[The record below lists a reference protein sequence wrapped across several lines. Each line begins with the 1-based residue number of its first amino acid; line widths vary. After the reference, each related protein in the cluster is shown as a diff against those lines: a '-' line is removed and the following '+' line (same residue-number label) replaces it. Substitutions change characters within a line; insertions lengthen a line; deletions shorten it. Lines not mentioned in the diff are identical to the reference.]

1 MVSFEAINLLFPSRT
16 REKERRE
23 MMKKLLGSM
32 SAWALV
38 VSSASVALAQPPE
51 RVKVLIGFRGNPGPS
66 EEAIV
71 QNAGGVVRYRYHLVP
86 AIAATV
92 PATAVDGL
100 RRNPNVTV
108 VEADGEV
115 QAIDAELDSVWGVK
129 RIGAGLVHDSGNRG
143 NGIRVAIVDTGIDY
157 THPDLDENY
166 AGGADF
172 VNNDSDPMDD
182 HGHGTHCAGTVAAED
197 DGLGVVGVAPEAL
210 LFGVKVLSATGSGSW
225 SAIIAGIEW
234 AADNGIQVTNNSYG
248 GSGHPGSIVQAA
260 FDNSYAAGV
269 LHVAA
274 AGNSGACPPPGDTV
288 GYPAKFSSVLA
299 VAATTSTDAR
309 ACFSST
315 GPDVEIAAPGSSI
328 NSTRRGGG
336 YTFMS
341 GTSMASPHVAGVA
354 ALVLGGNV
362 MTNVEAR
369 QRLRD
374 TADDLGAAGRD
385 VEFGFGLVDA
395 DEAAGSGPINQMPQV
410 TITSPTD
417 GSRVD
422 SGVAVP
428 LQGAATDF
436 EDGNL
441 TSSLSWTSSLDGSL
455 GSGGTLTTVLRDG
468 VHTVTG
474 SATDSGGRT
483 GSDAI
488 TVTVAPQATTSTV
501 ASIGYTRQGGKAQTR
516 NLVVTATV
524 KNNLGQAV
532 SGATITLAV
541 SNGGSSKTMSAV
553 TDSTGRASVT
563 WKNAPTSSC
572 YTSLVT
578 KVVASGL
585 TWDGATPTNGSCP

>member
-1 MVSFEAINLLFPSRT
+1 
-16 REKERRE
+16 
-23 MMKKLLGSM
+23 MKKLFGSM
-32 SAWALV
+32 SVWVLM

-51 RVKVLIGFRGNPGPS
+51 RVKVLIGFRRSPGPT

-71 QNAGGVVRYRYHLVP
+71 RNAGGVVRYRYHLVP

-92 PATAVDGL
+92 PVTALGGL
-100 RRNPNVTV
+100 RRNPRVTV

-115 QAIDAELDSVWGVK
+115 RAIDTELDNVWGVK

-143 NGIRVAIVDTGIDY
+143 DGIRVAIVDTGIDY
-157 THPDLDENY
+157 THPDLDGNY
-166 AGGADF
+166 AGGFDF

-197 DGLGVVGVAPEAL
+197 DGVGVVGVAPKAL
-210 LFGVKVLSATGSGSW
+210 LYGVKVLSSTGSGSY
-225 SAIIAGIEW
+225 SNIIAGIEW

-248 GSGHPGSIVQAA
+248 SSGNPGSIVQAA
-260 FDNSYAAGV
+260 YDNSYAAGV

-274 AGNSGACPPPGDTV
+274 AGNSGACPATGDTV
-288 GYPAKFSSVLA
+288 GYPAKFSSVIA
-299 VAATTSTDAR
+299 VAATSSSDAR

-362 MTNVEAR
+362 MTSVEAR
-369 QRLRD
+369 QRLLN

-395 DEAAGSGPINQMPQV
+395 DEAAGSGPINQTPQV
-410 TITSPTD
+410 TISSPTD
-417 GSRVD
+417 GSRID
-422 SGVAVP
+422 SGTAVS
-428 LQGAATDF
+428 LTGTATDA
-436 EDGNL
+436 EDGIL
-441 TSSLSWTSSLDGSL
+441 TSSLSWTSSLEGPL
-455 GSGGTLTTVLRDG
+455 GTGGALTTALRDG
-468 VHTVTG
+468 VHTITS
-474 SATDSGGRT
+474 SASDSGGRS

-488 TVTVAPQATTSTV
+488 TITVAPQATTSTV
-501 ASIGYTRQGGKAQTR
+501 TSIGYSRQGGKTR
-516 NLVVTATV
+516 NKSLVVTSTV
-524 KNNLGQAV
+524 KNTLGQAV
-532 SGATITLAV
+532 SGATVTLV
-541 SNGGSSKTMSAV
+541 VTNLSSGSSSTLSGV
-553 TDSTGRASVT
+553 TDSTGRASMT
-563 WKNAPTSSC
+563 WRNAPTAC
-572 YTSLVT
+572 YRSVVN

-585 TWDGATPTNGSCP
+585 TWDGATPTNGSCPP